1 MIKFAKNEND
11 FGNTFNFL
19 SEDII
24 NKINSLKILN
34 NEEISQSI
42 DKVTSSTNEVRFEK
56 EKLEKNKKRKQ

>member
-24 NKINSLKILN
+24 NKINSLKIHN

-42 DKVTSSTNEVRFEK
+42 EKVTSSTNEVRFEK